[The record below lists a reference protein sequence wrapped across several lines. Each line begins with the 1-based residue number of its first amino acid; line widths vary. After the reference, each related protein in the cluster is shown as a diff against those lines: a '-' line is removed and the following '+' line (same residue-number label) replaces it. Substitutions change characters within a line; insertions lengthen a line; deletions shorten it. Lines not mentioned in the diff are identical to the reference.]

1 MQGRNDM
8 QPERTS
14 AAKLTYDDLLSF
26 PDDGRRHELIDGEHY
41 VTPSPT
47 VRHQRVARRLTV
59 SLSQFVE
66 EHQLGEVFQA
76 PLDVVLS
83 DVDVVEPDLF
93 YVATAAPVD
102 LSRTHVHGTPTLVVE
117 ILSPGTRKTDE
128 QAKRRL
134 YDRAGVRECWIV
146 DPELD
151 LVKIYRRVDD
161 GGFPR
166 VAEPSR
172 EAGDDLV
179 TPVLPGFVLPLEAL
193 FR

>member
-1 MQGRNDM
+1 MQGKDDM
-8 QPERTS
+8 QPERAS

-26 PDDGRRHELIDGEHY
+26 PEDGRRHELIDGEHY

-47 VRHQRVARRLTV
+47 VRHQRVARRLIV
-59 SLSQFVE
+59 SLSRFVE

-83 DVDVVEPDLF
+83 DVDVVEPDVF
-93 YVATAAPVD
+93 FVASEAPVD

-134 YDRAGVRECWIV
+134 YDRAGVQEYWIV

-151 LVKIYRRVDD
+151 VVKIYRRADD

-166 VAEPSR
+166 VAELSR
-172 EAGDDLV
+172 EDGDDLV
-179 TPVLPGFVLPLEAL
+179 TPLLPGFSLTLETL
-193 FR
+193 FK